1 MRIIAAVQI
10 KGADRAVKTEKF
22 ANARYLGDPMNIIR
36 ILNAKG
42 AQEIAVFDLQASVS
56 GAIDYFEIEK
66 LSGETSVPLSYG
78 GGINLNTDVR
88 KLSRLGV
95 ERFVLSRFIGEDE
108 TLVQNLVDKLGSS
121 SVSISLDIDAYKVE
135 GSEILICLRRYPGTV
150 LPLRDILEKLL
161 KLQVGEV
168 IIRPVCLDGSNGE
181 ESVELYSHLLKD
193 NQLKPFYQQVR
204 ILAGTGIRSIDIAES
219 ISQSSLVDGFVVG
232 SLVCFSKSGGVLTSY
247 PEKFS
252 VL

>member
-10 KGADRAVKTEKF
+10 NGADRAVKTEKF
-22 ANARYLGDPMNIIR
+22 ENAKYLGDPMNIIR

-42 AQEIAVFDLQASVS
+42 AQEIAVFDLQASQT

-78 GGINLNTDVR
+78 GGINLSTDVR

-108 TLVQNLVDKLGSS
+108 KLVQGLVDKLGSS
-121 SVSISLDIDAYKVE
+121 SVSVSLDIDAYKDK
-135 GSEILICLRRYPGTV
+135 GSETAISLRRYPRTV
-150 LPLRDILEKLL
+150 LSLSNILEKLS

-168 IIRPVCLDGSNGE
+168 IIRPVWLDGTKGE
-181 ESVELYSHLLKD
+181 GSVSTYSHLLKEK
-193 NQLKPFYQQVR
+193 QLKPFYKQFR
-204 ILAGTGIRSIDIAES
+204 ILAGTGIRTIDIAES
-219 ISQSSLVDGFVVG
+219 ISQISLVDGFVVG
-232 SLVCFSKSGGVLTSY
+232 SLVCFSKTGGVLTSY